1 MSESLFD
8 NEEERGYI
16 KGEIL
21 FTIFENEAE
30 HFSIAK
36 LKINDTNEDFEEKEI
51 VGKGYFANLQEG
63 STYFFYGKLID
74 HPKFGTQYEVMSIRT
89 GVPATEDRLI
99 KYLSSDLTPGDEDKT
114 TNAIVDIFGED
125 AINEILKNPKE
136 VYQIP
141 HLNNK
146 TAANLISVIPSNQG
160 FEQVVI
166 QLAKY
171 EIGLKMAQNLYNVY
185 KEDTIVLLL
194 ADPYTFVY
202 DIDWF

>member
-63 STYFFYGKLID
+63 STYFCYGKLID
-74 HPKFGTQYEVMSIRT
+74 HPKFGTQYEVESFETCIS
-89 GVPATEDRLI
+89 PTEDGLI
-99 KYLSSDLTPGDEDKT
+99 SYLSSDLFPDVGNKT
-114 TNAIVDIFGED
+114 AKAIVDKLD
-125 AINEILKNPKE
+125 RK
-136 VYQIP
+136 
-141 HLNNK
+141 
-146 TAANLISVIPSNQG
+146 SV
-160 FEQVVI
+160 V
-166 QLAKY
+166 
-171 EIGLKMAQNLYNVY
+171 
-185 KEDTIVLLL
+185 
-194 ADPYTFVY
+194 
-202 DIDWF
+202 